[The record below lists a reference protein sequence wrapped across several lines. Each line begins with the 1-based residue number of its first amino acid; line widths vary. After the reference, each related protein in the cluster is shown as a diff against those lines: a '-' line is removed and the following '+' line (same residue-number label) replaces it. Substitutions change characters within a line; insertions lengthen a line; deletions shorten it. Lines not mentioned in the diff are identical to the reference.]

1 MYSSKAKIFVPPKDL
16 WEYFDKNRLH
26 LLSVMEPIAQNSDFD
41 VIIYISNDRGL
52 PLLTIESSN
61 VDSVGFPIESKN
73 TCEATASKVYE
84 LYLTEQIVS
93 VMMEEI
99 ESETEELDIEDV
111 IAEREADID
120 SFFERLIDDL
130 FGVASGCDTVVNQDV
145 INDCKEHLLEYLYRK
160 HGLSVYRPMELED
173 DDGVFVEDY
182 PYECMDFEP
191 CSLYDEAKK

>member
-1 MYSSKAKIFVPPKDL
+1 MYSSKAKIFVSPKDL
-16 WEYFDKNRLH
+16 WDYFDKNRLH
-26 LLSVMEPIAQNSDFD
+26 LLSVMEPVAQNSDFD
-41 VIIYISNDRGL
+41 VIIYVSNDRGL

-73 TCEATASKVYE
+73 TCEAVASKVYE

-173 DDGVFVEDY
+173 DEGVFVEDY
-182 PYECMDFEP
+182 PYEYMEFEP
-191 CSLYDEAKK
+191 CSLYDEVKK